1 MTVAWQKSS
10 TDLTIHAFC
19 GHSCLLHWLIGSTS
33 SAHMIYQLCIEAS
46 WLIRMYNQL
55 QVWLQCNRTQITAT
69 VMAELS
75 KQAWVFAMY
84 ICEYHEFS
92 LELFYHMHILCRYFR
107 FSAMAS
113 SLLIFYIG
121 PCRSFGKKKHFSIV
135 DLCIDAK

>member
-1 MTVAWQKSS
+1 MHSVATAVYFTGS
-10 TDLTIHAFC
+10 LTLLAQPIH
-19 GHSCLLHWLIGSTS
+19 
-33 SAHMIYQLCIEAS
+33 QLCIEAS

-55 QVWLQCNRTQITAT
+55 QVWLQCSRTEITAI
-69 VMAELS
+69 VMVELS

-92 LELFYHMHILCRYFR
+92 LELFYHMHIHCRYFM

-121 PCRSFGKKKHFSIV
+121 PCRSFEIKNNFQ
-135 DLCIDAK
+135 L